1 MWELSNEG
9 SVRTLTLNDP
19 NTLNALSP
27 TIIDELIEHLLQ
39 ADTNP
44 TVRVLII
51 TGAGNAFTSGM
62 NLDALSN
69 SQAPQY
75 KRMLEDGVPRMF
87 DTFVDFSKPLLMA
100 VNGLGTGFG
109 ATVLGHADL
118 VIMAESARLKAPFAA
133 LANVPEACATNTFPR
148 IMGYQRAFW
157 FLLSGEWMDAQ
168 QCKEAGLALEV
179 VSDDEVMAE
188 TMRRAQA
195 LATFPSH
202 AIIEAKNLMRATS
215 RGPMKDTNH
224 AEMGTFRD
232 LLKHPALGEG
242 IAAIKERRAPDFSA
256 F

>member
-9 SVRTLTLNDP
+9 SVRTLTLKDP

-39 ADTNP
+39 ADMNP

-51 TGAGNAFTSGM
+51 TGVGNAFTSGM
-62 NLDALSN
+62 NLGALSN
-69 SQAPQY
+69 SQTPQY
-75 KRMLEDGVPRMF
+75 KRMLEDSVPRMF

-100 VNGLGTGFG
+100 VNGLGTSFG
-109 ATVLGHADL
+109 AT
-118 VIMAESARLKAPFAA
+118 S
-133 LANVPEACATNTFPR
+133 
-148 IMGYQRAFW
+148 AFW
-157 FLLSGEWMDAQ
+157 FLPSGKWMDAQ

-179 VSDDEVMAE
+179 VSEDEVMEE
-188 TMRRAQA
+188 TTRRTQA
-195 LATFPSH
+195 LTTFPSH

-215 RGPMKDTNH
+215 RGPMKDANH
-224 AEMGTFRD
+224 AEMGIFRD

-242 IAAIKERRAPDFSA
+242 IAAIKEWRAPDFSA

>member
-9 SVRTLTLNDP
+9 SVRTLTLKDP

-39 ADTNP
+39 ADMNP

-69 SQAPQY
+69 SQTPQY
-75 KRMLEDGVPRMF
+75 KRMLEDSVPRMF
-87 DTFVDFSKPLLMA
+87 DIFVDFSKPLLMA
-100 VNGLGTGFG
+100 VNGLGTSCG
-109 ATVLGHADL
+109 AT
-118 VIMAESARLKAPFAA
+118 S
-133 LANVPEACATNTFPR
+133 
-148 IMGYQRAFW
+148 AFW
-157 FLLSGEWMDAQ
+157 FLPSGEWMDAQ

-179 VSDDEVMAE
+179 VSEDEVMEE
-188 TMRRAQA
+188 TTRRTQA